1 MSTSALPVSDP
12 TACILCSLNCG
23 LEVQAAD
30 GHLTKIRGDKAH
42 PMSQGYTCQKA
53 LRLDYYQNA
62 ASRVTHPLRRK
73 PDGSFERVSWETAIA
88 EIAAKLTSIRDV
100 HGGHALAYYGGGGQG
115 NHLGG
120 AYSGSLRY
128 AMQTRYVYTAL
139 AQEKTGGFWVDG
151 RLFGQQPCH
160 PTEDVEHADFLLVIG
175 ANPWQSHGFHRA
187 RQVIQEIAADPKK
200 KLVVID
206 PRRTE
211 TAERADVHLQ
221 VRPGG
226 DAHLLL
232 AMLGTIV
239 QEGLENREFLAKRTV
254 GFEALAEELRRVP
267 VDDYARQAGVDP
279 AVARQVARDYANT
292 PRACLRTDLGLE
304 HTVHS
309 TLNSYL
315 AKLLFLVTGHFGEPG
330 TNVFHTGLAPLIKH
344 SADPA
349 AGGRTTRVTKAQEI
363 GGLYP
368 PNVLPLEIDTDH
380 PERIRGVV
388 VESGNPLMTGADTTA
403 YERAFGRLD
412 LLVVIDVAMT
422 ETAALAHYVLPAASQ
437 FEKAEATFF
446 NLDFPDNF
454 FHLRRPL
461 LPPRDECL
469 PEPEIH
475 RRLAVAMG
483 QIPERFPLLERIA
496 KWDRAVPR
504 LKLFPLALAAALK
517 RKPNLA
523 RHLPLVLYQTLGK
536 SLPAGLQSAAILW
549 GACQMFVRR
558 FGKACVERAGVVDA
572 GAGLAEALFQ
582 KIVDS
587 PSGTL
592 ISRNLYEDTWSFLK
606 HKDGKI
612 HLVIPELV
620 DQLRDLAP
628 DEANAEFPLVLQAGE
643 RRSYNANTIYREPDW
658 RKQDREGALKIHP
671 SDAADLGLD
680 DGAEAWCETAR
691 GAVCVRVQITDE
703 VRRGLVS
710 LPHGY
715 GMFDPQAADGAQGA
729 GARSGP
735 AINYLTSSEHC
746 DALSKVPFHKH
757 VPVRVRPATDQRQ
770 RASVGQLRAAD
781 VAHDALATTR

>member
-1 MSTSALPVSDP
+1 MSKTSAPDAHH

-23 LEVQAAD
+23 LEVQVDD
-30 GHLTKIRGDKAH
+30 GRLTKIRGDKAH
-42 PMSQGYTCQKA
+42 PLSQGYTCQKA

-73 PDGSFERVSWETAIA
+73 ADGAFERVSWDTAIR
-88 EIAAKLTSIRDV
+88 EIAAKLSALRDA
-100 HGGHALAYYGGGGQG
+100 HGGHTLAYYGGGGQG

-151 RLFGQQPCH
+151 KLFGEQPCH
-160 PTEDVEHADFLLVIG
+160 PTEDVEHADYLLVIG

-187 RQVIQEIAADPKK
+187 RQVIQEISADPHKT
-200 KLVVID
+200 LVVID

-211 TAERADVHLQ
+211 TAEKADVHLQ

-239 QEGLENREFLAKRTV
+239 QEGLENRAFIAERTV
-254 GFEALAEELRRVP
+254 GFDALADELRRVP
-267 VDDYARQAGVDP
+267 VDEYARQAGLDP
-279 AVARQVARDYANT
+279 AAVRSVARGYAQAK
-292 PRACLRTDLGLE
+292 RACLRTDLGLE

-344 SADPA
+344 SRDPS

-368 PNVLPLEIDTDH
+368 PNVLPLEIDNDH

-388 VESGNPLMTGADTTA
+388 VESGNPLMTGADTAA
-403 YERAFGRLD
+403 YQRAFRRLE

-475 RRLAVAMG
+475 RRLAVALG
-483 QIPERFPLLERIA
+483 QIPERFPLLEQVA
-496 KWDRAVPR
+496 KIDRRLPR
-504 LKLFPLALAAALK
+504 LKLFPLALAAAMKL
-517 RKPNLA
+517 KPNLA
-523 RHLPLVLYQTLGK
+523 RHLPLVLHQTLGK
-536 SLPAGLQSAAILW
+536 ALPAGMQSAAILW
-549 GACQMFVRR
+549 GASQMFVRR
-558 FGKACVERAGVVDA
+558 FGRACVERAGIVNA

-582 KIVDS
+582 KILDS

-592 ISRNLYEDTWSFLK
+592 ISRNLYEDTWKFLK

-612 HLVIPELV
+612 HLEIPELL
-620 DQLRDLAP
+620 QQARELAP
-628 DEANAEFPLVLQAGE
+628 AVADAQFPLVLQAGE

-658 RKQDREGALKIHP
+658 RKQDRDGALKVHP
-671 SDAADLGLD
+671 HDAQALDLE
-680 DGAEAWCETAR
+680 DGAAAWCETAR
-691 GAVCVRVQITDE
+691 GSVCVRVVVTDE
-703 VRRGLVS
+703 VRPGLVS

-715 GMFDPQAADGAQGA
+715 GMFDPGAADARPQQ
-729 GARSGP
+729 RSGP
-735 AINYLTSSEHC
+735 AINFLTASEHC

-757 VPVRVRPATDQRQ
+757 VPVRVRPVTAEDQPAAIGEFRPLAVA
-770 RASVGQLRAAD
+770 RAPAA
-781 VAHDALATTR
+781 AAL